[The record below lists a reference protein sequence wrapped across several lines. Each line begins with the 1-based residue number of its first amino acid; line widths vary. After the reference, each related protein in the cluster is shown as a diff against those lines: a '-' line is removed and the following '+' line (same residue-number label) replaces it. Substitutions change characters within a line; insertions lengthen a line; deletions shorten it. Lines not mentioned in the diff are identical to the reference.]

1 MGKVAKMRVDIVEKS
16 KGNMRKSIGKRSG
29 TRAKRGERV
38 NIGQLMNEERGDNVE
53 NDGHLQMFGNMMIK
67 GWGYEPL
74 RSLSGGRI
82 KV

>member
-1 MGKVAKMRVDIVEKS
+1 
-16 KGNMRKSIGKRSG
+16 
-29 TRAKRGERV
+29 V

-74 RSLSGGRI
+74 RSLRGGRI